1 MNPKFFAE
9 PIVKPIAT
17 TTYKLTVDSCENS
30 PKIVATFDEIP
41 ANKLETVLYYAD
53 RAFRSVEVVSNT
65 TGEVYYSR
73 YVSVEMFEKRQNN
86 YGYGEALDIIKHEIA
101 H

>member
-1 MNPKFFAE
+1 MENKNTFS
-9 PIVKPIAT
+9 I
-17 TTYKLTVDSCENS
+17 TVDSCEFS
-30 PKIVATFDEIP
+30 PKIVATFDEVP
-41 ANKLETVLYYAD
+41 ADKLEMALYYAE

-73 YVSVEMFEKRQNN
+73 YASVEMFEKRQNN
-86 YGYGEALDIIKHEIA
+86 YGYGEALDIIKHEIT